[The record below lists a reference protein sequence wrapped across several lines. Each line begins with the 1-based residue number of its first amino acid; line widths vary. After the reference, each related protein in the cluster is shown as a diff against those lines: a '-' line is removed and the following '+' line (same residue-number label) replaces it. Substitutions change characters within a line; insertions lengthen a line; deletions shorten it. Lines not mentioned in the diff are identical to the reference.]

1 MNLNK
6 IKSINDELIKSQQN
20 RSTILIDLMMYI
32 LQNPVIDT
40 HLLQDYYMK
49 FAPEPEPEPIIQ
61 NNISQTKVITPVI
74 NNINNIDS
82 SRERVLNL
90 YAKRINNN
98 NNNNISCNTCST
110 SSFTN
115 QNRQV
120 QLNNAVVAQQI
131 NKPNNMQNK
140 IEAEMTQK
148 TIMQQ
153 MMQQNIMEQNNAL
166 MQQSK
171 KIQECYTDTKE
182 FKDFVIL
189 HNNIGNINITY
200 KIGKVTEIKI
210 SVTNNKVNYILS

>member
-20 RSTILIDLMMYI
+20 RSTILIDLMTYI

-40 HLLQDYYMK
+40 HKLQDYYMK
-49 FAPEPEPEPIIQ
+49 FAPEPEPIIQ
-61 NNISQTKVITPVI
+61 NNITPINNNISQSKVITP
-74 NNINNIDS
+74 INNIDS
-82 SRERVLNL
+82 SRERVLSL
-90 YAKRINNN
+90 YAKRI

-110 SSFTN
+110 TPFTN

-120 QLNNAVVAQQI
+120 QLNNAVIAQQI

-140 IEAEMTQK
+140 IEAEMMQK

-153 MMQQNIMEQNNAL
+153 NNAL
-166 MQQSK
+166 MLQSK
-171 KIQECYTDTKE
+171 IIQEYYTDTKE

-189 HNNIGNINITY
+189 HNNIGNINIEY
-200 KIGKVTEIKI
+200 KIGKVTDIKI
-210 SVTNNKVNYILS
+210 SVINNKVNYILS